1 VRIIFLNFFFFS
13 LVNIDPYF
21 MVKARIFNSCFPC
34 VEKKKKE
41 KRREEKKG
49 IAGREKLCAHTIRRF

>member
-1 VRIIFLNFFFFS
+1 
-13 LVNIDPYF
+13 